1 MSKKSKYKLIK
12 SVFSLWVHLTSR
24 RKAHFKGLFVLM
36 LISALAEMVSI
47 GVIFPFLGVITN
59 PEAVFTHHLVQPV
72 NSFFKVNS
80 AVDLRLIVTSLF
92 IAIVV
97 LAGLIRILLIF
108 VSTRLMFAVGARRS
122 DAQGHHP
129 NPD

>member
-1 MSKKSKYKLIK
+1 M
-12 SVFSLWVHLTSR
+12 WVHLTSR

-59 PEAVFTHHLVQPV
+59 PEAVFTHHLMQPV

-97 LAGLIRILLIF
+97 
-108 VSTRLMFAVGARRS
+108 AVAHKQFKEYTDKDYQYLYNGETVVIDVKNIVDR
-122 DAQGHHP
+122 P
-129 NPD
+129 TWKL